1 MYFDEAIERINK
13 IDWKKVDCK
22 TRRDER
28 NLGYEYLCRVAM
40 FINEQKLN
48 KRNPLFVNVAFELGY
63 CSDKR
68 YIDECNLEVQKA
80 LIGYPVP
87 ELNLNCYMQLADYA
101 DQNKEVVRYLQI
113 YDPLI
118 QLMELGFLYAY
129 REGGF
134 IIYGGG
140 FYSLRGTW
148 YERCLNASVQC
159 IDNSNHMDNE
169 MNNDVHNTKE

>member
-1 MYFDEAIERINK
+1 MYLEEAINRINK
-13 IDWKKVDCK
+13 IDWKKVK
-22 TRRDER
+22 VETRKDEKD
-28 NLGYEYLCRVAM
+28 LGYEYLCRIAE
-40 FINEQKLN
+40 FIDEHKLN
-48 KRNPLFVNVAFELGY
+48 KRNPLFINIAFELGY
-63 CSDKR
+63 GSDIK
-68 YIDECNLEVQKA
+68 YIDYCNLAVQKS

-87 ELNLNCYMQLADYA
+87 EHNLNCYMQLADYA

-140 FYSLRGTW
+140 FYPLQGMW
-148 YERCLNASVQC
+148 YERCLSASHKS
-159 IDNSNHMDNE
+159 ID
-169 MNNDVHNTKE
+169 